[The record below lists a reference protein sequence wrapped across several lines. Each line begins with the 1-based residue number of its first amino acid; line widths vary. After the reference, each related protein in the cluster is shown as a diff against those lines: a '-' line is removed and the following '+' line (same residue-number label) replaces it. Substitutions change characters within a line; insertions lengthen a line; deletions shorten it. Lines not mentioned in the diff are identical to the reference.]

1 MAAALSSNR
10 RFLILV
16 FALAL
21 IPRLALVVLTRD
33 LPIGLDDMFQY
44 DMLARSI
51 VAGDG
56 YRWYGEDDLKLIQR
70 YLPMEIPEEYDPRG
84 IQTSFRGPGYPAFL
98 AVAYRVV
105 GVGEARLFGARIIQ
119 AFLIALLAPLTWL
132 LATKV
137 GIKKRGAQLSAII
150 IAIIPLLIVYPL
162 ALASENL
169 FILLLT
175 ISLILCLTY
184 MDRDSKFG
192 FFITGFILGLTALTR
207 SVVTGFLPL
216 ILLWGLWWGWEKR
229 YRLRNSLFLVFGF
242 FLITIPWMVRNSLLH
257 EQPTWLETSLGYNM
271 YMGYHPESTG
281 KFEFGISLDLL
292 PILDDAERHQQ
303 GMEAFEKFVQE
314 DPWRVPYLVVRKMGF
329 QFGLDKRALIYFYSN
344 GILGS
349 LPTPVL
355 GAAFF
360 LAVIPFVIIGIGAAI
375 GLAFGPFDQRT
386 SLLII
391 FLLYYTLAH
400 SLILGDARFHVPL
413 FPIFTILTA
422 YAFTERP
429 WGGAPRWR
437 FVLAF
442 LLVSLLILNWATEL
456 YLDWDML
463 SAVFGPDGHRLRL
476 SY

>member
-21 IPRLALVVLTRD
+21 IPRLALVMLTRD

-51 VAGDG
+51 AAGDG
-56 YRWYGEDDLKLIQR
+56 YRWYGEEDLKLIQR
-70 YLPMEIPEEYDPRG
+70 FLPMEMPEEYDPRG
-84 IQTSFRGPGYPAFL
+84 IQTSFRGPGYPVFL
-98 AVAYRVV
+98 AAAYRMV

-119 AFLIALLAPLTWL
+119 AFLAALLAPLTWL
-132 LATKV
+132 LAIKV
-137 GIKKRGAQLSAII
+137 GIIKRGAQLSAII
-150 IAIIPLLIVYPL
+150 IAIIPLLIVYPI

-175 ISLILCLTY
+175 ISLILCLAY

-192 FFITGFILGLTALTR
+192 FFITGFALGLTALTR

-216 ILLWGLWWGWEKR
+216 ILLWGLWWGWDKR
-229 YRLRNSLFLVFGF
+229 NRLRNSLFLVFGF

-257 EQPTWLETSLGYNM
+257 DQPTWLETSLGYNL
-271 YMGYHPESTG
+271 YIGYHPESTG
-281 KFEFGISLDLL
+281 KFQFGISLDLL
-292 PILDDAERHQQ
+292 PILDDAERNQL
-303 GMEAFEKFVQE
+303 GMDAFKEFVRD
-314 DPWRVPYLVVRKMGF
+314 DPWRVPYLMVRKIGY
-329 QFGLDKRALIYFYSN
+329 QFGLDKRALMYFYSN
-344 GILGS
+344 GFLGA

-355 GAAFF
+355 GAVFF
-360 LAVIPFVIIGIGAAI
+360 LAVIPFVMIGIGAAI
-375 GLAFGPFDQRT
+375 GLAFGPFDRRT

-391 FLLYYTLAH
+391 FLLYYILAH

-413 FPIFTILTA
+413 FPIFSILTA
-422 YAFTERP
+422 YAFTQRP
-429 WGGAPRWR
+429 WGGSPRWR
-437 FVLAF
+437 FALAI

-456 YLDWDML
+456 YLDWDTI

>member
-1 MAAALSSNR
+1 MAVALSSNR

-21 IPRLALVVLTRD
+21 IPRLTLVLLTRE

-51 VAGDG
+51 ATGDG
-56 YRWYGEDDLKLIQR
+56 YRWYGEEDLKLIQQF
-70 YLPMEIPEEYDPRG
+70 LPVELPEEYDPRG
-84 IQTSFRGPGYPAFL
+84 IQTSFRGPGYPLFL

-105 GVGEARLFGARIIQ
+105 GVGEARLFGARIFQ
-119 AFLIALLAPLTWL
+119 AFLAALMAPLTWL
-132 LATKV
+132 LATRV
-137 GIKKRGAQLSAII
+137 GIRKRGARLSAII
-150 IAIIPLLIVYPL
+150 FALLPLLIVYPL

-175 ISLILCLTY
+175 ISLILCVEYL
-184 MDRDSKFG
+184 DRDSKFG
-192 FFITGFILGLTALTR
+192 FFITGSALGLTALTR

-216 ILLWGLWWGWEKR
+216 ILLWVWWWGWDKR
-229 YRLRNSLFLVFGF
+229 NRLRNSMLLLFGF

-257 EQPTWLETSLGYNM
+257 EKPTWLETSLGYNM

-281 KFEFGISLDLL
+281 KFQFGISLDLL
-292 PILDDAERHQQ
+292 PILDDAERNQL
-303 GMEAFEKFVQE
+303 GMEAFEEFVRE
-314 DPWRVPYLVVRKMGF
+314 DPWRVPYLMVRKVGY

-344 GILGS
+344 GILGA

-355 GAAFF
+355 GTAFL

-375 GLAFGPFDQRT
+375 GLAFGPLNRRT

-391 FLLYYTLAH
+391 FLIYYIFVH

-429 WGGAPRWR
+429 WGGSSRWR
-437 FVLAF
+437 FALAF
-442 LLVSLLILNWATEL
+442 LFVSLLILNWATEL
-456 YLDWDML
+456 YLDWDTL
-463 SAVFGPDGHRLRL
+463 NAVFGPDGHRLGL